1 MYLALY
7 SGDCGDVLF
16 VKFIIMLIV
25 SAVTKGA
32 FLYVKFL
39 VQKYLKDFIWAKHF
53 KKKSLFCCIFR
64 IKCTTFAVY
73 LIGIMN
79 KNILHLALPSIVSN
93 ITVPLLGLVDVTITG
108 HMGDAR
114 YMAAIAVGS
123 MIFNIIYWLFA
134 FLRFGTGGMTAQ
146 SYGEATAKN
155 ASLSHPVMSSFEDC
169 CHILLRA
176 QLTCGIMALL
186 LLLFQQPL
194 FALAMWFIAP
204 EAQLQP
210 IIHTYFN
217 ICIWGTLPSLSLYA
231 FTGWFV
237 GMQNTTL
244 PMVISITQNVVN
256 ICLSCLFV
264 YGMGMKIEGVAMGT
278 LLAQWCGV
286 VMALLMVRFRYAA
299 MWRSVR
305 LKGAV
310 RIEQMKRFFLVNR
323 TLFYRTLFLVAVNLY
338 IIVAGAKSG
347 AVILAVNSVLMQM
360 FILYT
365 YVMDGFAFAA
375 EALCGRY
382 YGAKDSRLFSL
393 ALRGVWL
400 WGLGLTTCYTIA
412 YAVGGEAFLAMLTD
426 DATIR
431 HAATAYLTWAIA
443 IPFCGIAAFVWDG
456 VFVGI
461 TNTKG
466 MLWGTFCG
474 ATAFFASYFALRGY
488 IGNHALWLA
497 FCAYLFMRGAAQQ
510 VIYYKERKDFF
521 NC

>member
-1 MYLALY
+1 MYF
-7 SGDCGDVLF
+7 SM
-16 VKFIIMLIV
+16 K
-25 SAVTKGA
+25 KH
-32 FLYVKFL
+32 
-39 VQKYLKDFIWAKHF
+39 YLCI
-53 KKKSLFCCIFR
+53 LFC
-64 IKCTTFAVY
+64 
-73 LIGIMN
+73 LLMN
-79 KNILHLALPSIVSN
+79 KKILHLAIPSIVSN

-123 MIFNIIYWLFA
+123 MVFNIIYWLFA

-146 SYGEATAKN
+146 GYGEATVAMKEEHTSN
-155 ASLSHPVMSSFEDC
+155 GKPPFQEC

-176 QLTCGIMALL
+176 QLTCCLMALL

-194 FALAMWFIAP
+194 FHLAIWFIAP
-204 EAQLQP
+204 EAELQP
-210 IIHTYFN
+210 IIHTYYN

-256 ICLSCLFV
+256 IVLSCLFV
-264 YGMGMKIEGVAMGT
+264 YVLGMKIEGVALGT
-278 LLAQWCGV
+278 LLAQWCGML
-286 VMALLMVRFRYAA
+286 MALLMVRLRYASL
-299 MWRSVR
+299 WHGIR
-305 LKGAV
+305 LRGAV
-310 RIEQMKRFFLVNR
+310 RWEQMKRFFLVNR

-338 IIVAGAKSG
+338 IIVAGAKGG
-347 AVILAVNSVLMQM
+347 AVILAINSVLMQM

-382 YGAKDSRLFSL
+382 HGAHDKTNFSL

-400 WGLGLTTCYTIA
+400 WGLGLTTVYTLL
-412 YAVGGEAFLAMLTD
+412 YAIGGEAFLAMLTD

-431 HAATAYLTWAIA
+431 HAAIAYLPWAIA

-456 VFVGI
+456 VFVGT

-474 ATAFFASYFALRGY
+474 ATAFFAIYFSLQSSL
-488 IGNHALWLA
+488 GNHALWLA
-497 FCAYLFMRGAAQQ
+497 FCAYLFMRGVAQQ
-510 VIYYKERKDFF
+510 GVYMIEKSKAA
-521 NC
+521 

>member
-1 MYLALY
+1 
-7 SGDCGDVLF
+7 
-16 VKFIIMLIV
+16 
-25 SAVTKGA
+25 
-32 FLYVKFL
+32 
-39 VQKYLKDFIWAKHF
+39 
-53 KKKSLFCCIFR
+53 
-64 IKCTTFAVY
+64 
-73 LIGIMN
+73 MN
-79 KNILHLALPSIVSN
+79 KKILHLAVPSIVSN

-146 SYGEATAKN
+146 SYGEGTVAMRELTQNDSVA
-155 ASLSHPVMSSFEDC
+155 PFQEC

-176 QLTCGIMALL
+176 QLTCCVMALL
-186 LLLFQQPL
+186 LLVFQQPL
-194 FALAMWFIAP
+194 FHLAVWFIEP
-204 EAQLQP
+204 EAQLVP

-264 YGMGMKIEGVAMGT
+264 YGLGMKIEGVALGT
-278 LLAQWCGV
+278 LLAQWSGV
-286 VMALLMVRFRYAA
+286 IMALLMIRLRYASL
-299 MWRSVR
+299 WHGIR
-305 LKGAV
+305 LHGAV
-310 RIEQMKRFFLVNR
+310 KLEQMKRFFLVNR

-338 IIVAGAKSG
+338 IIVAGAKGG

-382 YGAKDSRLFSL
+382 YGAHDKANFRL

-400 WGLGLTTCYTIA
+400 WGLGLTTVYTLM
-412 YAVGGEAFLAMLTD
+412 YAVGGEAFLDMLTD

-431 HAATAYLTWAIA
+431 HAALSYLSWAIA

-456 VFVGI
+456 VFVGM

-474 ATAFFASYFALRGY
+474 ATAFFAAYFSLQASL
-488 IGNHALWLA
+488 GNHALWLA

-510 VIYYKERKDFF
+510 CVYIMQK
-521 NC
+521 